1 MLEGIEQLLT
11 HIETT
16 YVLVC
21 VLVVVNVSLSL

>member
-11 HIETT
+11 HIEIT